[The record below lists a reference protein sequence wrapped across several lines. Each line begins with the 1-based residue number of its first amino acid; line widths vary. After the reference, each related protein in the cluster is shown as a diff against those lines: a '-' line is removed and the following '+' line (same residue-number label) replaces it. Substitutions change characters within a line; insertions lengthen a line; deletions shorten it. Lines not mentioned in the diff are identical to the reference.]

1 MEEVV
6 NDNEALVENIPFE
19 FTGKGGEYFAIWI
32 VNVALTIL
40 TFGIYSAWAKVR
52 NHQYFYGNTLLD
64 GSSFRYTANPIHI
77 LQGRII
83 ALAIFMAYATA
94 SAASPIISAA
104 AIIILMLLVPA
115 FMVMSMS
122 FRLRNSVY
130 RNVKFNFEKNF
141 KQAYK
146 VFAIPVVIMSAYF
159 IVAAQI
165 TSFDPEGES
174 LGMTLPI
181 AMMALLLL
189 VVVMVPWWEYMITHF
204 KAVHAKYGQSEFEFT
219 ATNKSY
225 YIMYLK
231 MYGMMIVIFGLMG
244 GMVAAIISLAESTG
258 EPVLWS
264 VIIILVFPTYLWLFA
279 YMEAKRT
286 NLVFSNLHINGNQLK
301 SELKTGYLLWL
312 YISNTLAMMLTV
324 GLLMPWAKIRTAR
337 YRASVT
343 SLNVSGDLSLF
354 VADQEQKQ
362 SAYGEE
368 MGEMFDMD
376 LGF

>member
-94 SAASPIISAA
+94 SAASPLISAA

>member
-94 SAASPIISAA
+94 SAASPLISAA

-181 AMMALLLL
+181 AMIALLLL